1 MKSHPISLA
10 ISIILSVTSLTSVA
24 QPLDHD
30 VKQNIAVPLPVDH
43 GKAVKNK
50 PALKNADKA
59 REAQEFKEMQEIHA
73 TLQSMRQ
80 AQQTRGQGNN
90 PITKTPFGDSGI
102 DTSLSDPLH
111 KNESNN
117 SKPLTGKAL
126 QDCMHS
132 GNPGVNCFHVDH
144 QQNNTM
150 STYQVNPLN
159 GLGEGNNQS
168 RGGTP
173 PTGTMGPSSPAENN
187 STTTNNSDGSENN
200 KETGPSAEEFDHGRE
215 SSAAAIEVQT
225 DMRIESQGGKEPP
238 KGDPG
243 ADGYPEPVA
252 NQKPHLVRDYNSQP
266 GVNGGMVGSLN
277 TTIQGCRPDG
287 GSCKKTQGAT
297 VKDKISKPGPDQEDT
312 SSTSG
317 GFAGPQIELRTSAVS
332 NPDEN
337 HSANGRQG
345 SGIVPQP
352 SSGGAG
358 GSEGGFG
365 STPH

>member
-10 ISIILSVTSLTSVA
+10 ILIILGVTSLTTVA
-24 QPLDHD
+24 QPLDHN

-43 GKAVKNK
+43 GQALKNK

-59 REAQEFKEMQEIHA
+59 REAHEVKDMQELQA
-73 TLQSMRQ
+73 TLQNMRQ
-80 AQQTRGQGNN
+80 VQQTRGQGTNTITTTPLGNN
-90 PITKTPFGDSGI
+90 GI
-102 DTSLSDPLH
+102 NTSPSDPLH
-111 KNESNN
+111 NQNN
-117 SKPLTGKAL
+117 TNSTPLTGQAL
-126 QDCMHS
+126 QDCIHS
-132 GNPGVNCFHVDH
+132 GNPGVNCFHAGH
-144 QQNNTM
+144 QQHSTM
-150 STYQVNPLN
+150 TTYQVNPLN
-159 GLGEGNNQS
+159 GFGEGNNQS

-173 PTGTMGPSSPAENN
+173 PTGNIGPSKPAEHD
-187 STTTNNSDGSENN
+187 STTTNNSNGSENK
-200 KETGPSAEEFDHGRE
+200 KETGPTAEEFDHGRE

-225 DMRIESQGGKEPP
+225 DMRIESHGGKEPP

-266 GVNGGMVGSLN
+266 GTDGGMYGSLN

-287 GSCKKTQGAT
+287 GPCKKTRGVT
-297 VKDKISKPGPDQEDT
+297 VNDKISRPGPDQEDT

-317 GFAGPQIELRTSAVS
+317 GFAGPQVELRTSAVS

-337 HSANGRQG
+337 HSANGHQG
-345 SGIVPQP
+345 GGIVPQP

-358 GSEGGFG
+358 GSEGGFSG
-365 STPH
+365 TPH